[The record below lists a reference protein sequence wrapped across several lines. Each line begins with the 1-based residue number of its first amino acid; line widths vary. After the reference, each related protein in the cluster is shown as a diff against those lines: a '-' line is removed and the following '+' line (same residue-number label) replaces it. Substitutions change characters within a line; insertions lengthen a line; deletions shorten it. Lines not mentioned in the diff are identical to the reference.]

1 MSDPHQKTC
10 DDDSKLAS
18 GGEDVATSS
27 TGQANA
33 AQCSDQTFAAVE
45 SAEKIDV
52 SSMTVA
58 DLSAALTKAQTAAET
73 HYEALLRAA
82 AEAEN
87 ARRRA
92 QEEVSRAHKYAI
104 ERFAEYLLPVMDSLH
119 SALADSSADVAKM
132 REGIEL
138 TQKQLAAAFE
148 KGRIAELNPLGE
160 KFDPHSHQAISMVPA
175 DQEPNTVVTVLQR
188 GYRIADRTLRPAL
201 VTVAQ
206 EK

>member
-10 DDDSKLAS
+10 DDDSKLIS
-18 GGEDVATSS
+18 NDDVAASS
-27 TGQANA
+27 MGQENS
-33 AQCSDQTFAAVE
+33 AQSGDKTFSAVE
-45 SAEKIDV
+45 GAEKIDI

-58 DLSAALTKAQTAAET
+58 DLSAALAKAQTAAAT

-92 QEEVSRAHKYAI
+92 QEEISRAHKYAI
-104 ERFAEYLLPVMDSLH
+104 ERFAEHLLPVMDSLH
-119 SALADSSADVAKM
+119 SALADTSADVTKI
-132 REGIEL
+132 REGVEL